1 MKILGLSITR
11 DRLSAVLLDKTLFG
25 TRAERAC
32 HVACR
37 DPYGSPEDI
46 KALADE
52 VRGENGGKAPPAAVI
67 VLPSAWTF
75 LRPLDLP
82 VEDLSRAKK
91 IHVAELDGSLPIE
104 DEEILS
110 DILPAATGRPGR
122 FLAIAARRSAVEKA
136 VAAFTEAGFAVDR
149 VVTDHV
155 AILAAVL
162 AGAPSPEGLF
172 VSTLSDVVI
181 LHVEGGAV
189 LRVRQFPAAMKEMP
203 DDLLREWRALMR
215 DTPASLPVTVI
226 GDVPPPLLEELS
238 GAASLAVPGDPGDG
252 ASLLALGA
260 ALVPSFDRRLGGFSL
275 RTSFEAE
282 SALLRERGRIRFA
295 AAAAAAALLA
305 SGGALQTAKWAE
317 ARKAALVQ
325 EQIRKEVVEAA
336 PDIKRVV
343 NPTAQFKERIQALTR
358 ERKEL
363 GIEAASTTGLLARVS
378 EAFPAKDDMA
388 IREVMIDAGRLR
400 LSGETGSARLVETYR
415 SSLASVLGPGAVVT
429 VESSQGSARGGAVQF
444 TILIDNAGNGS
455 RTAGTGGKDRASQ
468 S

>member
-11 DRLSAVLLDKTLFG
+11 DRLSAVLLDKTLFR
-25 TRAERAC
+25 TRTERSF

-37 DPYGSPEDI
+37 EPYGSPGDVE
-46 KALADE
+46 ALAE
-52 VRGENGGKAPPAAVI
+52 EIRGGNGGKAPPAAVI
-67 VLPSAWTF
+67 VLPSAWSF
-75 LRPLDLP
+75 LRPLELP
-82 VEDLSRAKK
+82 VNDLSRAKK

-110 DILPAATGRPGR
+110 DILPAPHGRPGR

-136 VAAFTEAGFAVDR
+136 VAAFTEAGFAIDR

-172 VSTLSDVVI
+172 VATLSDIVV

-189 LRVRQFPAAMKEMP
+189 VRARQFPAAMHEMP
-203 DDLLREWRALMR
+203 EDLLREWRALMR
-215 DTPASLPVTVI
+215 DLPASLPMTVI
-226 GDVPPPLLEELS
+226 GDVPPPLRGELS

-252 ASLLALGA
+252 SSLLALGA
-260 ALVPSFDRRLGGFSL
+260 ALAPSFERRLGGFSL

-282 SALLRERGRIRFA
+282 SALMREKARVRFA

-317 ARKAALVQ
+317 ARKVALVQ

-343 NPTAQFKERIQALTR
+343 NPTAQFQERIQALSR
-358 ERKEL
+358 ERREL
-363 GIEAASTTGLLARVS
+363 GIEAASTTDLLARVS
-378 EAFPAKDDMA
+378 EAFPAKEEMA
-388 IREVMIDAGRLR
+388 VREVMIDAGRLR

-429 VESSQGSARGGAVQF
+429 VESSQGSAREGTVQF
-444 TILIDNAGNGS
+444 TILIDAAGNGS
-455 RTAGTGGKDRASQ
+455 RTAGNGGRGRASQ